1 MAAKGGGGSGCC
13 AKLQQYATLAG
24 SKNPKELTSK
34 GCGKQ
39 VADCWDSKKEYHD
52 LGVKAICDASVFPAC
67 KEKGKPHM
75 ALTEENV
82 DKYVR
87 KTAHELAK
95 KKCKNT
101 RLPENDDSVETIR
114 CDLEKLLIE
123 TDLKVAATKI
133 SKTGGVDKMTDAS
146 KYTGAHKQRFD
157 ESGKGKGAEGRVDK
171 VDHTGYV
178 GQYKGQGTYGTKK

>member
-67 KEKGKPHM
+67 KEKGKP
-75 ALTEENV
+75 
-82 DKYVR
+82 
-87 KTAHELAK
+87 
-95 KKCKNT
+95 
-101 RLPENDDSVETIR
+101 
-114 CDLEKLLIE
+114 
-123 TDLKVAATKI
+123 
-133 SKTGGVDKMTDAS
+133 
-146 KYTGAHKQRFD
+146 
-157 ESGKGKGAEGRVDK
+157 
-171 VDHTGYV
+171 
-178 GQYKGQGTYGTKK
+178 